1 MLPSSTLPECGA
13 GAVDVLYVRGK
24 RRRLNPHSAYLIQK
38 LREGGVHDPEQIS
51 GLIGMAQERFMTAT
65 PGEIGEL
72 AAKSHE
78 KFFPIGGRVRCLTCS
93 GKLTTIPCVYC
104 TNRKDS
110 PVYEFLEAMKRGKE
124 RCEDR
129 DAADAELGC

>member
-1 MLPSSTLPECGA
+1 MARLLKHIKPCLSSATF
-13 GAVDVLYVRGK
+13 Y
-24 RRRLNPHSAYLIQK
+24 K
-38 LREGGVHDPEQIS
+38 LQPANGVMRI
-51 GLIGMAQERFMTAT
+51 MTAT